1 MDEKRAL
8 STQDVA
14 DMLHVSKSMIY
25 ELIRQGEITSY
36 KVGRKVR
43 FMESDVKKFIAQS
56 REKQAK
62 AGAARAAA
70 QGDGSGRSGAALQ
83 EGHRGFVICG
93 QDLILDVLSSYLAG
107 AGIPALRSY
116 TGSYDSLIA
125 LYKGQVD
132 VASAHLWDGTADQY
146 NIPYV
151 RALLPGM
158 RTVIVRF
165 VSRWQG
171 LYVQQGNPKN
181 IKGWEDLQREDIR
194 MVNREYGA
202 GSRVLLDEHLK
213 QLGIYGS
220 SIAGYRRMV
229 PTHLAVASA
238 VGRGEADVGVGTEK
252 IAHQVE
258 HVEFIPLQQE
268 RYDLVLRR
276 EDMERPEIAALL
288 RIVRMDA
295 FQQEF
300 SSVGGYGIDGMGAI
314 VAEL

>member
-8 STQDVA
+8 STQEVA

-25 ELIRQGEITSY
+25 ELIRQGAITSY

-43 FMESDVKKFIAQS
+43 FMESDVKKFIVQS
-56 REKQAK
+56 REKQART
-62 AGAARAAA
+62 GAAKAAVKGS
-70 QGDGSGRSGAALQ
+70 QGMERTFPREHQ
-83 EGHRGFVICG
+83 GFVICG
-93 QDLILDVLSSYLAG
+93 QDLILDVLSSYLASD
-107 AGIPALRSY
+107 GIPALRSY

-132 VASAHLWDGTADQY
+132 VASAHLWDGTTDQY
-146 NIPYV
+146 NVPYV

-171 LYVQQGNPKN
+171 LYVQQGNPKD
-181 IKGWEDLQREDIR
+181 IKGWEDLKREDIR

-213 QLGIYGS
+213 KLGISGS
-220 SIAGYRRMV
+220 SIAGYEHMV

-238 VGRGEADVGVGTEK
+238 VGRGEADLGIGTEK

-258 HVEFIPLQQE
+258 NVEFLPLQRE
-268 RYDLVLRR
+268 RYDLVLRH
-276 EDMERPEIAALL
+276 EDMERPEIAAML
-288 RIVRMDA
+288 RVIRMDA
-295 FQQEF
+295 FQKEF